1 MQRVLAHVFLGLACA
16 AMAATATR
24 TTAANIPLDRI
35 AVIVNDEIITVHELD
50 TRVLLVTKQ
59 LARQGTPAPG
69 RDELAKQLLERMI
82 TDKVQLQ
89 FAKETGV
96 RVDDQQLDRA
106 VARIAESNN
115 MSLQVFRDNLEKEG
129 VTFNVFRDDIRSEM
143 IMQRLRERE
152 VENRIAVSE
161 GEVDTYLAEQAKV
174 VTQDEY
180 NLAHILVRVPE
191 QATSEQIESARRRA
205 ETALAQIKKGA
216 DFRQVAVGFSDAPD
230 ALQGGAIGWRA
241 LDRLPTIFA
250 DVATKLNPGEV
261 SPVLRSPN
269 GFHILKL
276 LERRGGNGPP
286 KIQQTHV
293 RHILIKT
300 SEVVPEAEA
309 KRKLLDLKQRLD
321 NKAADFAELAQAN
334 SNDGSAAK
342 GGDLG
347 WVYSGDMVPEF
358 ERAMNALKIGEISAP
373 VQTQF
378 GLHIIE
384 VLERREE
391 DVSQDRRRQQARI
404 ALRSRK
410 SDESYQE
417 WLRQQRDRAYVEYH
431 LEDR

>member
-1 MQRVLAHVFLGLACA
+1 MQRVLARIFLGLACA
-16 AMAATATR
+16 ATAV
-24 TTAANIPLDRI
+24 TAARAANVPLDRI
-35 AVIVNDEIITVHELD
+35 AVIVNDEIITQHELD
-50 TRVLLVTKQ
+50 TRVLMVTKQ

-69 RDELAKQLLERMI
+69 RDELTKQLLERMI

-89 FAKETGV
+89 FAKESGV

-115 MSLQVFRDNLEKEG
+115 MTLQVFRDSLEKEG
-129 VTFNVFRDDIRSEM
+129 ITFGAFREDIRAEI

-161 GEVDTYLAEQAKV
+161 GEIDSYLAEQARS

-191 QATSEQIESARRRA
+191 QATSEQIETARRRA
-205 ETALAQIKKGA
+205 EQALAQVKKGA
-216 DFRQVAVGFSDAPD
+216 DFRQVAVAFSDAPD
-230 ALQGGAIGWRA
+230 ALQGGALGWRP
-241 LDRLPTIFA
+241 LDRLPTIFVDA
-250 DVATKLNPGEV
+250 ATKLNPGEV
-261 SPVLRSPN
+261 SPVLRSSN
-269 GFHILKL
+269 GFHLLKL

-286 KIQQTHV
+286 KVQQTHV
-293 RHILIKT
+293 RHILIRT
-300 SEVVPEAEA
+300 SEIVPEAEA
-309 KRKLLDLKQRLD
+309 RRKLLDLKQRLD

-334 SNDGSAAK
+334 SNDGSASK

-347 WVYSGDMVPEF
+347 WVYSGDMVAEF

-378 GLHIIE
+378 GLHIIQ

-391 DVSQDRRRQQARI
+391 DVSQDRQRQQARM
-404 ALRSRK
+404 ALRARK

>member
-1 MQRVLAHVFLGLACA
+1 
-16 AMAATATR
+16 MAVSATR
-24 TTAANIPLDRI
+24 AANIPLDRI

-69 RDELAKQLLERMI
+69 RDELTKQLLERMI

-115 MSLQVFRDNLEKEG
+115 MSLQVFRDQLEKEG
-129 VTFNVFRDDIRSEM
+129 ITFNAFRDDIRSEM

-191 QATSEQIESARRRA
+191 QASSEQIETARRRA

-241 LDRLPTIFA
+241 LDRLPTIFV

-269 GFHILKL
+269 GFHIVKL

-286 KIQQTHV
+286 KVQQTHV

-334 SNDGSAAK
+334 SNDGSASK

-358 ERAMNALKIGEISAP
+358 ERAMNALKVGEISAP

-378 GLHIIE
+378 GWHIIE

-391 DVSQDRRRQQARI
+391 DVSQDRRRQQARM
-404 ALRSRK
+404 ALRARK

>member
-1 MQRVLAHVFLGLACA
+1 MQRVLARIFLGLACA
-16 AMAATATR
+16 AIAV
-24 TTAANIPLDRI
+24 TAARAANVPLDRI
-35 AVIVNDEIITVHELD
+35 AVIVNEEIITVHELD

-69 RDELAKQLLERMI
+69 RDELTKQLLERMI

-106 VARIAESNN
+106 IARIAESNN

-129 VTFNVFRDDIRSEM
+129 ITFNAFRDDIRSEM

-161 GEVDTYLAEQAKV
+161 GEVDTYLAEQAKI

-230 ALQGGAIGWRA
+230 ALQGGALGWRA

-250 DVATKLNPGEV
+250 DVATKLIPGEV

-286 KIQQTHV
+286 KVQQTHV

-309 KRKLLDLKQRLD
+309 RRKLLDLKQRLD
-321 NKAADFAELAQAN
+321 NKAADFGELAQAN
-334 SNDGSAAK
+334 SNDGSASK

-391 DVSQDRRRQQARI
+391 DVSQDRRRQQARM
-404 ALRSRK
+404 ALRARK